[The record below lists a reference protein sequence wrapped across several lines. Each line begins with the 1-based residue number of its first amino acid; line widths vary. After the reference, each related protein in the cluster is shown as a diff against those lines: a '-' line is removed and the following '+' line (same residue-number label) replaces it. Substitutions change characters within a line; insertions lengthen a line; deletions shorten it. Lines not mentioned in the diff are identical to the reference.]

1 MVSLLPLRS
10 VREQTHL
17 LTGGMW
23 GPNIAVGSD
32 NRDRSDVKR
41 LVQVRAFAL
50 PAIPVFCFFFRC
62 FALLLFFFFFPP
74 SPPFLFLLFVFSL
87 IDFHYFKVET
97 WILGE
102 ILIFINILIYNSS
115 IFSNVIRKETNLTKK
130 E

>member
-50 PAIPVFCFFFRC
+50 PAIPVFCLFFRC
-62 FALLLFFFFFPP
+62 FALLSFFFFFL
-74 SPPFLFLLFVFSL
+74 FLFLLIVF

-97 WILGE
+97 WILRE

-115 IFSNVIRKETNLTKK
+115 IFSNVIRRKTNRKK
-130 E
+130 DSCSYP

>member
-1 MVSLLPLRS
+1 MISRKVRKENYRIAIYFPPLVVSLLPLRS

-50 PAIPVFCFFFRC
+50 PAIPVFCH
-62 FALLLFFFFFPP
+62 FFPCFRFP
-74 SPPFLFLLFVFSL
+74 FVFLFLFFSFSISSL
-87 IDFHYFKVET
+87 CVYRLFHYFKVET
-97 WILGE
+97 WILRRN
-102 ILIFINILIYNSS
+102 INFHKYI
-115 IFSNVIRKETNLTKK
+115 NL
-130 E
+130 